1 MLPTDYV
8 IDAQSYCGRY
18 VYGAHT
24 AKSFLPKL
32 WQILEGNAHFDAK
45 EAARAIESEVKVHL
59 RNVIATIRQA
69 APKATIVSGPLL

>member
-1 MLPTDYV
+1 MRPTDYV

-32 WQILEGNAHFDAK
+32 WQILAGNAHFDAK
-45 EAARAIESEVKVHL
+45 GAAQAIESEVQGHL
-59 RNVIATIRQA
+59 QSVVATIKRII
-69 APKATIVSGPLL
+69 PNATIVSGSP

>member
-24 AKSFLPKL
+24 AKSFLPKV
-32 WQILEGNAHFDAK
+32 WQILAGNAHFDA
-45 EAARAIESEVKVHL
+45 EGAARAIESEVKGHL
-59 RNVIATIRQA
+59 QSVVSTIKRII
-69 APKATIVSGPLL
+69 PKATIVSSSP